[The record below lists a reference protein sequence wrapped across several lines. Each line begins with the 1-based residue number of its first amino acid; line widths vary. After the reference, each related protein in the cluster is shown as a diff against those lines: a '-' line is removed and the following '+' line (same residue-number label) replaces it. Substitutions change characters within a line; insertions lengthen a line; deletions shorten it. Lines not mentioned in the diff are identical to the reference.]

1 MFGQC
6 ANLLF
11 TIEKP
16 HPEWVWL
23 IATQALAYLVFFLV
37 QAVELEKVD
46 DQVDDE
52 GCGNQ
57 GEQLAYESSPRE
69 VGAAPSNLNMCAGSL
84 EALLRPHDELHNRAN
99 EPLN

>member
-23 IATQALAYLVFFLV
+23 IALRLLASLVFFLI

-52 GCGNQ
+52 CCGDQ
-57 GEQLAYESSPRE
+57 G
-69 VGAAPSNLNMCAGSL
+69 
-84 EALLRPHDELHNRAN
+84 DE
-99 EPLN
+99 